1 MQRSPTLLELAGTRS
16 AHLYHWSTIW
26 QDRRRQEEVNR
37 RWKVEVKESRSK
49 GIHAAVFTRRP
60 GNTGSDAA
68 CSCAAKSLCILS
80 FGFLCLVMLSFDVMH
95 FGTLAV
101 GQFRSGPVRK
111 VIAVRVLVCKS
122 VDSAFGLS
130 CFLSVTLMPQP
141 FVVHGHACRHIETS
155 PVEVEAANRA
165 S

>member
-16 AHLYHWSTIW
+16 AHLYHWSTIR

-68 CSCAAKSLCILS
+68 CSCAAKSSCILS

-101 GQFRSGPVRK
+101 GQFHSGPVRK
-111 VIAVRVLVCKS
+111 VIAVRVCKS
-122 VDSAFGLS
+122 VGSTFGLS
-130 CFLSVTLMPQP
+130 CFLSVTLMTPQS

-155 PVEVEAANRA
+155 P